1 MLFAKKL
8 VIACLFCCALT
19 VAGCADNPGTWPKE
33 KLVEHV
39 KDSLIKEGVE
49 MTEVTL
55 TEKEGGGFEGTGMVK
70 GGETLKL
77 IVTQDATARRITWD
91 AKGDRGSFLDGS
103 YELK

>member
-8 VIACLFCCALT
+8 AIASLFCCAMT

-55 TEKEGGGFEGTGMVK
+55 TEKEGG
-70 GGETLKL
+70 
-77 IVTQDATARRITWD
+77 ASR
-91 AKGDRGSFLDGS
+91 
-103 YELK
+103 ELVWSRVVSISPALRSL